1 MTQHPRA
8 HPLALAVAC
17 LLATPAVRAGAVTDG
32 SLGGAVQSLQ
42 GAFVVP
48 QSLGTLRGGN
58 LLHSFAR
65 FGIASG
71 ESATFTTST
80 AGVRHIVARVT
91 GAEASTLAG
100 PLRVQGTGGSA
111 PSFWLFNPNGIA
123 VTAGAQF
130 DVPAGLHLSTSAQL
144 RLSDG
149 SSWDLRQA
157 PPGTL
162 SVAAPESFGLLGRPA
177 ALTWH
182 GASLQLPAGGA
193 LELVGGDI
201 GLQSS
206 TLVVAGAA
214 AKLHAAGTLSLS
226 DGAGVIANA
235 LAGQAGPALTLQA
248 AALTIDGSNTGLA
261 TLALAGSSGSTGG
274 MAIDVNG
281 PVTLSRGASLLA
293 LNGSEQAA
301 APLHLQAGSLTIDG
315 GGQATVVG
323 SAARGS
329 GRAGDVTVQV
339 QGALRVADGGLLRSE
354 SASAGGTGTL
364 SVSAGSIALSGGQL
378 QLPTGIG
385 SSAYAGPAGGIA
397 VRAAGDVD
405 VRSGAGFSSYSVG
418 AADAAPLTLD
428 VGRLNV
434 EGRGADGYG
443 SSVVAMA
450 AGSGRGAALTL
461 RASDSVRVGPQGA
474 VSTTTLDSGAAG
486 TLSVSAPRVEV
497 IGNGADST
505 TIESLSGGSLAGR
518 GGDVR
523 IDAGQLTV
531 SHGGSIATDSY
542 SSVGRAGDLVI
553 TADQVL
559 VDGGG
564 RATALRS
571 LAFGERGDAGA
582 VQVTARQGLT
592 LRAGGSLAVMSLG
605 QGRPGSIAVQAGTLL
620 IDGTGASDTVTGIG
634 GDAIVDGAAGPV
646 SVQAQR
652 IDIRE
657 GGKISSGTLS
667 NQDGG
672 SVQVLADSL
681 RIDGGSGLSLTGI
694 MSDSTVGRGNAG
706 SVSVRARQIEMLA
719 DGQISSA
726 AIDINGS
733 LDGPARGGQV
743 SVHADT
749 LAMASRSGIY
759 SLAGTAGGAGNVD
772 ITVTG
777 ALSLTGGA
785 GIVAN
790 TGGVGPAGTVTV
802 RSGSLSLSGSDV
814 AANLRSRIG
823 SRATEGSGG
832 QPGTVDIT
840 VSGAT
845 TLADGA
851 ALNVANNAR
860 VADAAALRP
869 SRLTLRSGTLAMTDA
884 EITAAATVN
893 ANAGALVVS
902 TGGDLKLVRS
912 VVSTSAVDGDG
923 GSVSVTA
930 GGTATLRDA
939 RITTSVEGQRN
950 GNGGDISLT
959 AAALV
964 MQSGMVQANTE
975 APLARGG
982 RITVATGVLLPD
994 GSRVAVGGN
1003 RIEDFSPGVPGRN
1016 VIQAAAPDGVGGTLA
1031 VTLPQ
1036 LDLAASLVY
1045 LITPRIG
1052 STGLQ
1057 RNLCEADGDSR
1068 LVLQGRGGL
1077 WPTSAGPVSVQP

>member
-1 MTQHPRA
+1 VLPGTALLDGGFTLAALKQRLLSREYPVVHIASHGVFGDSADDTFIMTYDELLTLDGLQALLRDPRPRGAPIELITLSACQTAEGDDRAPLGMSGTAIKARARSALGTLWPVSDAAASTLMAASTSACWPTAGTARSALREAQLELLKHPAHAPPLPLGPVHPDRRLVMKQHALPA
-8 HPLALAVAC
+8 PLACCSGA
-17 LLATPAVRAGAVTDG
+17 LLATPRWRSAAPSPTARWARCSAC
-32 SLGGAVQSLQ
+32 Q
-42 GAFVVP
+42 GRFTVP
-48 QSLGTLRGGN
+48 QSAG
-58 LLHSFAR
+58 HAAR
-65 FGIASG
+65 RQPVPQLCAASASRAANRPPSPPFDPG
-71 ESATFTTST
+71 HAP
-80 AGVRHIVARVT
+80 RDRRVT
-91 GAEASTLAG
+91 GGEASLLQG
-100 PLRVQGTGGSA
+100 PLRLQAAGGSA
-111 PSFWLFNPNGIA
+111 AVDFWLVNPNGIA
-123 VTAGAQF
+123 VGAGAQLRRARRAAP
-130 DVPAGLHLSTSAQL
+130 VHVGAAAQL
-144 RLSDG
+144 TCGRH
-149 SSWDLRQA
+149 RRA
-157 PPGTL
+157 P
-162 SVAAPESFGLLGRPA
+162 SVAGS
-177 ALTWH
+177 TWH
-182 GASLQLPAGGA
+182 WLH
-193 LELVGGDI
+193 LVGGDI
-201 GLQSS
+201 GLQSRPR
-206 TLVVAGAA
+206 GR
-214 AKLHAAGTLSLS
+214 GTLSV
-226 DGAGVIANA
+226 AAPE
-235 LAGQAGPALTLQA
+235 AGPALTLQA
-248 AALTIDGSNTGLA
+248 AAL
-261 TLALAGSSGSTGG
+261 
-274 MAIDVNG
+274 
-281 PVTLSRGASLLA
+281 R
-293 LNGSEQAA
+293 
-301 APLHLQAGSLTIDG
+301 
-315 GGQATVVG
+315 
-323 SAARGS
+323 
-329 GRAGDVTVQV
+329 
-339 QGALRVADGGLLRSE
+339 
-354 SASAGGTGTL
+354 
-364 SVSAGSIALSGGQL
+364 
-378 QLPTGIG
+378 LPTGIG

-405 VRSGAGFSSYSVG
+405 VRSGAGISSYSVG

-542 SSVGRAGDLVI
+542 SRVGRAGDLVV

-582 VQVTARQGLT
+582 VQVIARQGLT